1 MFNKDYWKEKKAR
14 EKLKKGSFSVRALRM
29 LSGMFWTPSDKI
41 RDAIKQKIFCKKR
54 SQKER
59 LKRRQRH
66 ASMMRNHA

>member
-1 MFNKDYWKEKKAR
+1 MSFKEDYWKDKQGRNRLGAY
-14 EKLKKGSFSVRALRM
+14 SITAMRM
-29 LSGMFWTPSDKI
+29 LVGAFWTPSDKV
-41 RDAIKQKIFCKKR
+41 RDAIKQKIFGRKR